1 MDCVELVQR
10 NGLMLLV
17 ALALVGL
24 AGVGLHVWWSS
35 RLTFFKFDQQ
45 DTTNKGNLKRLLY
58 PLILVSILALLTP
71 IVSVIVSS
79 EFRECCEDR
88 SLPGYLSGIWLFVLP
103 VVGTGIGISAVV
115 CAVIGGIAYWVF
127 GLFAYLI
134 ARARG

>member
-17 ALALVGL
+17 VLALIGL

-58 PLILVSILALLTP
+58 PLIVIFIFALLTP
-71 IVSVIVSS
+71 IVSVMVSS
-79 EFRECCEDR
+79 EFRQCCEDR

-115 CAVIGGIAYWVF
+115 CAVVGGIAYWVF
-127 GLFAYLI
+127 GLIAYLI
-134 ARARG
+134 ARTRG